1 MDILKE
7 KYIIIEI
14 IPTTSQKETGDLVQ
28 ISALKLHGLQL
39 IERFDY
45 RLNPAK
51 IQIPDLVRLT
61 SYDKENFIYLESTE
75 QLLKTFSIWSG
86 GLPLLILDNAYT
98 KSYLKDLPNLKLSI
112 CPFLKTEYQDNIIET
127 LIQKYQ
133 LEPSNYIVDLLYE
146 SILKEN

>member
-1 MDILKE
+1 ML
-7 KYIIIEI
+7 
-14 IPTTSQKETGDLVQ
+14 
-28 ISALKLHGLQL
+28 
-39 IERFDY
+39 ERFDY

-51 IQIPDLVRLT
+51 IQIPDLVQLT

-75 QLLKTFSIWSG
+75 QLLKTFSIWSC
-86 GLPLLILDNAYT
+86 GLPLLILDNDYT
-98 KSYLKDLPNLKLSI
+98 KSYLKDLPNLKQSI
-112 CPFLKTEYQDNIIET
+112 CPFLKTEYQENIIET

>member
-14 IPTTSQKETGDLVQ
+14 IPTTSKKETGDLVQ

-39 IERFDY
+39 LERFDY

-51 IQIPDLVRLT
+51 IQIPDLVQLT

-75 QLLKTFSIWSG
+75 QLLKTFSIWSC
-86 GLPLLILDNAYT
+86 GLPLLILDNDYT
-98 KSYLKDLPNLKLSI
+98 KSYLKDLPNLKQSI
-112 CPFLKTEYQDNIIET
+112 CPFLKTEYQENIIET